1 MAAESCPGSS
11 CSNFSL
17 YLERERERGKKN
29 KKKKT
34 AQDCCEIFVFGNKLQ
49 SQKLRFSK
57 QTHLEDGF
65 AFDPDVV
72 TAASLRKEPAGLDGI
87 AKTSLVSLVCSI
99 DFKGPF

>member
-1 MAAESCPGSS
+1 MFCQSTNKGCKHHGSASRSIQVAAESCPGSS
-11 CSNFSL
+11 CSNFS
-17 YLERERERGKKN
+17 R
-29 KKKKT
+29 
-34 AQDCCEIFVFGNKLQ
+34 EIFVFGNKLQ

-72 TAASLRKEPAGLDGI
+72 TAESFRKEPAGLDGI
-87 AKTSLVSLVCSI
+87 AKSSLVSLGSI

>member
-1 MAAESCPGSS
+1 VAAESCPGSS

-17 YLERERERGKKN
+17 YLERERGGKQKKN
-29 KKKKT
+29 PPKIV
-34 AQDCCEIFVFGNKLQ
+34 ARYLFLGINW

-72 TAASLRKEPAGLDGI
+72 TAASFRKEPAGPDGI

>member
-17 YLERERERGKKN
+17 YLEREREGKKT
-29 KKKKT
+29 KKKT

-72 TAASLRKEPAGLDGI
+72 TAASFRKEPAGLDGI

-99 DFKGPF
+99 DFKGSFC